1 MAEATGE
8 IDCPYCGKTGRAQT
22 APTGDAR
29 FCPHCGAEINDAD
42 RFLRITAP
50 GIDIEMRP
58 SGTRTNVD
66 VDELASGAV
75 TATGLAFG
83 GPIGLVVGL
92 MGALLGG
99 VTGRQSEEHG
109 LPAAPLRPSFVRTIA
124 VIGLS
129 TVLVIGFVASP
140 GGLIFLS
147 PALGVFLLGAA
158 YLAYRMRR

>member
-8 IDCPYCGKTGRAQT
+8 IDCPSCGKTGRPQT
-22 APTGDAR
+22 APIGDAR

-42 RFLRITAP
+42 TFLRITAP

-66 VDELASGAV
+66 VDELASGAA

-83 GPIGLVVGL
+83 GPTGLVAGL
-92 MGALLGG
+92 IGALLGG
-99 VTGRQSEEHG
+99 LTGRKSQEHG
-109 LPAAPLRPSFVRTIA
+109 LPAPSRPSVLRTIA

-140 GGLIFLS
+140 GGSVFLS

-158 YLAYRMRR
+158 YLAYRMRH